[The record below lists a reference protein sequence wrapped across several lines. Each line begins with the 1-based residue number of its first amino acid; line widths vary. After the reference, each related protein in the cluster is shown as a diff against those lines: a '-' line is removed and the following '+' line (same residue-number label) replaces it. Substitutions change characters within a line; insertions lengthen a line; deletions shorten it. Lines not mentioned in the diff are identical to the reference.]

1 VDERRGK
8 RKERVLASD
17 TTGAGELRKELGLL
31 SVFSIAAGAMISSG
45 IFVLPG
51 LAFANAGPA
60 VILSYGLAS
69 LFMIPTMFSQAE
81 LATAMPRS
89 GGSYFYVERSL
100 GPLVGTVAGF
110 SMWLSLS
117 LKIAFAL
124 VGIGAVAAA
133 VFPMIGEW
141 GVKGVAIGACIVFA
155 TINILG
161 TRHTGRL
168 QGAMVLALL
177 GILLLYVV
185 SAGRLAES
193 EQYVPFLPETG
204 WRTVFAVAG
213 MVFVSYGGLTKVV
226 DVAGEVRKP
235 SVNIPAGMFMAFGV
249 VSVIYVL
256 AVFATVGAVAPEEL
270 TGSLVPLTLGAARAL
285 GRPGAVILGAGAL
298 LAFCTTANAGIL
310 SAARSPLA
318 MSRDGLAPE
327 FLSKTSARFGT
338 PHVAIAITAL
348 LISLVLAA
356 LSVET
361 LVKTASTV
369 MILMFMLANLSVV
382 IMRQS
387 GIQNYRPTFRAP
399 LYPWLQIAAILLY
412 GFLIV
417 EMGLVPLALSAG
429 FALLAAV
436 WYTLYVHRHI
446 DRESALVYMVKNIV
460 APRMT
465 RSNLED
471 ELKQITIERDEIV
484 MDRFDKL
491 VSDAVILDVAGTMQA
506 KEFFQSAADALS
518 RRIGVES
525 KRLYD
530 EFLKREMESSTVVRP
545 GLAIPHVVIDGEGV
559 FEMAIVRCRGGIV
572 FSPLNPPV
580 TTAFVLIGSADERN
594 FHLRALMN
602 IAHIIQEHDFADRW
616 KKAHGPE
623 QLRDVVLLSRRKREK
638 PS

>member
-1 VDERRGK
+1 M
-8 RKERVLASD
+8 ATD
-17 TTGAGELRKELGLL
+17 TTGTGELRKELGLL

-51 LAFANAGPA
+51 LAFAKAGPA

-69 LFMIPTMFSQAE
+69 LFMLPTMFSQAE

-110 SMWLSLS
+110 SMWLGLS

-124 VGIGAVAAA
+124 VGIGAIGAA
-133 VFPMIGEW
+133 VFPGIGPW
-141 GVKGVAIGACIVFA
+141 GVKVVAIAACVLFA
-155 TINILG
+155 MVNVAG

-168 QGAMVLALL
+168 QGAMVLALI
-177 GILLLYVV
+177 GILLLYVAY
-185 SAGRLAES
+185 AGRLAES
-193 EQYVPFLPETG
+193 ERYVPFLPETG
-204 WRTVFAVAG
+204 WRAVFAVAG

-249 VSVIYVL
+249 VSVLYVL
-256 AVFATVGAVAPEEL
+256 AVFATVGAVTPDAL
-270 TGSLVPLTLGAARAL
+270 KDSLVPLTLGAAKAL
-285 GRPGAVILGAGAL
+285 GRPGAIVLGAGAL
-298 LAFCTTANAGIL
+298 LAFATTANAGIL

-327 FLSKTSARFGT
+327 FLSRTSRRFGT
-338 PHVAIAITAL
+338 PHVAIILTAL
-348 LISLVLAA
+348 FICAVLAV
-356 LSVET
+356 LSLEN

-369 MILMFMLANLSVV
+369 MILMFMLANLSVI

-399 LYPWLQIAAILLY
+399 LYPWLQISAILIY

-417 EMGLVPLALSAG
+417 EMGLIPLALSAG
-429 FALLAAV
+429 FGLLAAI
-436 WYTLYVHRHI
+436 WYTVYVHRHI
-446 DRESALVYMVKNIV
+446 ERESALVYMVKNIV
-460 APRMT
+460 APRIT

-471 ELKQITIERDEIV
+471 ELKQITIERDDIV
-484 MDRFDKL
+484 MDRFDNL
-491 VSDAVILDVAGTMQA
+491 VSNALILDVAGTMQA
-506 KEFFQSAADALS
+506 QEFFRSAADALS
-518 RRIGVES
+518 PRIGVEP
-525 KRLYD
+525 KRLYE
-530 EFLKREMESSTVVRP
+530 EFLRREMESSTVVRP
-545 GLAIPHVVIDGEGV
+545 GLAIPHVVIDGESV

-580 TTAFVLIGSADERN
+580 TTAFVLIGSPDERN

-602 IAHIIQEHDFADRW
+602 IAHIIQEPDFAKRW
-616 KKAHGPE
+616 EKAHGPE

-638 PS
+638 PG